1 MTITDAEAIE
11 RATQLG
17 MLAGA
22 DKAAALKNLA
32 AQADTHVHRD
42 TEA

>member
-1 MTITDAEAIE
+1 MSITDAEAIE
-11 RATQLG
+11 RAIQLG

-32 AQADTHVHRD
+32 DRGDAHALRD
-42 TEA
+42 RDA